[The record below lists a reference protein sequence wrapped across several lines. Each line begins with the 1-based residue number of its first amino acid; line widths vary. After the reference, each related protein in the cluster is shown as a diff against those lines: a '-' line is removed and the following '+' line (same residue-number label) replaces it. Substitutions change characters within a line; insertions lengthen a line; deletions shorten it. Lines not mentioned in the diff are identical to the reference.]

1 MAIYGNAGSL
11 SSLLSAAS
19 AARKR
24 QESLQDSIASY
35 EWDLSPKTVEDYSK
49 YSKLLGERS
58 KSYSATDPQKSLEYQ
73 KKITAAQR
81 GLASQEITRAGMAI
95 MEGRGTKMDKLNKF
109 SDLARQAYETGDGA
123 LYQRLTSAGEA
134 LQIQIQ
140 NEQYAA
146 GQAAIANGERA
157 GREYEKTVKQQLD
170 MKLNAPPTENSPGGV
185 LAQLEAMKN
194 GLKYGGNTFLGELQ
208 NKQGKTYFDAIKGS
222 LEAIAGAYKQA
233 AEATTDPEQ
242 KQKWMLEYNKVV
254 NGDKD
259 FQIAPGLAGK
269 GLDFVNKQ
277 LELKGNGQ
285 DPGRLVAK
293 PDGTFEYATNFTTAL
308 KPVRGADGKIAVVQ
322 GTNGQKG
329 DFKSTIDALNKG
341 GYDASQAEDG
351 TIKFYNPRTGQ
362 TAYGTPDDNGNVI
375 YQEGVDA
382 NGNAIVKRFVV
393 KDGKDEA
400 VSQQEIDA
408 QSSPEAQLK
417 SSIGGKDESVNKF
430 LNATN
435 SNKMEMDY
443 RNKALSA
450 IQQFKQLGFDDLANS
465 AADQLK
471 FAAGGGGGLLGL
483 GSPIASL
490 QKKLSELQAEAAV
503 RSQAQADRDFITS
516 NPSAGSVVF
525 KPQNGQVLN
534 PSKAVQAGVSGA
546 KAPAVIQDFLG
557 GGNRFAPTNSF
568 GQTNLYSVGGIDR
581 VKAYSIIN
589 NSSNYGGAV
598 SELQKAGYNP
608 STYDEELR
616 TANNNQGGA
625 NKSGITSRFR

>member
-1 MAIYGNAGSL
+1 MATYGNAGSL

-19 AARKR
+19 SARKR
-24 QESLQDSIASY
+24 QETLQDSIASY
-35 EWDLSPKTVEDYSK
+35 EWDLSAKTAEDFAK
-49 YSKLLGERS
+49 YGKYLQD
-58 KSYSATDPQKSLEYQ
+58 KSTTYTNVDPSRSLEYA
-73 KKITAAQR
+73 KKLTSATRAK
-81 GLASQEITRAGMAI
+81 ASADITREGMGI
-95 MEGRGTKMDKLNKF
+95 MEGRGTKMGKLQKF
-109 SDLARQAYETGDGA
+109 SDLARQAYESGDMS
-123 LYQRLTSAGEA
+123 LYQRLTSAGES

-146 GQAAIANGERA
+146 AQAAAAAGERA
-157 GREYEKTVKQQLD
+157 SAAYEKGVKQQLD
-170 MKLNAPPTENSPGGV
+170 MQLNAPATENSPGGV
-185 LAQLEAMKN
+185 LSQLEAMKN

-293 PDGTFEYATNFTTAL
+293 PDGTFEYATNYTTAL
-308 KPVRGADGKIAVVQ
+308 KPIRGADGKITVVQ
-322 GTNGQKG
+322 GTNGQKA

-362 TAYGTPDDNGNVI
+362 TVFGTPDENGNVI

-382 NGNAIVKRFVV
+382 SGNAIVKRFVV
-393 KDGKDEA
+393 KDGKDEQ
-400 VSQQEIDA
+400 VSQQEIDS
-408 QSSPEAQLK
+408 QSSPDAKTK
-417 SSIGGKDESVNKF
+417 SQVSGRDAVVSNF

-435 SNKMEMDY
+435 SKKDQVDFKKNAIDTIQKM
-443 RNKALSA
+443 
-450 IQQFKQLGFDDLANS
+450 QQLGFNDLADK
-465 AADQLK
+465 AAEQLK
-471 FAAGGGGGLLGL
+471 FAAGSWGVQLGL
-483 GSPIASL
+483 GSTVNTL
-490 QKKLSELQAEAAV
+490 QQKLAELQAEASV
-503 RSQAQADRDFITS
+503 RSQQQADQQFIKNNPGATS
-516 NPSAGSVVF
+516 AVF
-525 KPQNGQVLN
+525 KPQNGNILN
-534 PSKAVQAGVSGA
+534 PSAAVTAGVPGS

-581 VKAYSIIN
+581 VKALSIIN
-589 NSSNYGGAV
+589 NSTNYGGAV
-598 SELQKAGYNP
+598 DQLRKAGYDP
-608 STYDEELR
+608 SGYDAELR

-625 NKSGITSRFR
+625 NVSGITSRFR

>member
-157 GREYEKTVKQQLD
+157 SANYEKQLKFDTDTAAQGIQDEIKMWGDMVK
-170 MKLNAPPTENSPGGV
+170 K
-185 LAQLEAMKN
+185 
-194 GLKYGGNTFLGELQ
+194 GGNTALGDIE
-208 NKQGKTYFDAIKGS
+208 NTPGPDGKRRTYF
-222 LEAIAGAYKQA
+222 EALHAKTEELKALYQKSA
-233 AEATTDPEQ
+233 NSTTDPEKKAAYLKEFNDIVSGKTKFSIDGKNTVSQ
-242 KQKWMLEYNKVV
+242 EDMVRQIQARNMGGQNATRLSV
-254 NGDKD
+254 N
-259 FQIAPGLAGK
+259 A
-269 GLDFVNKQ
+269 
-277 LELKGNGQ
+277 
-285 DPGRLVAK
+285 
-293 PDGTFEYATNFTTAL
+293 DGTFEIKDNYITSQKAI
-308 KPVRGADGKIAVVQ
+308 RGADGKIVVQ
-322 GTNGQKG
+322 R
-329 DFKSTIDALNKG
+329 
-341 GYDASQAEDG
+341 GYDASAADTSVGKAKLKELGYDVS
-351 TIKFYNPRTGQ
+351 
-362 TAYGTPDDNGNVI
+362 DDNGMVRVKNKQTGQDVVGLPDENGNI
-375 YQEGVDA
+375 LYQAGVDA
-382 NGNAIVKRFVV
+382 NGNAIMRRFVA
-393 KDGKDEA
+393 DGGKDEA
-400 VSQQEIDA
+400 VSEQEIDA
-408 QSSPEAQLK
+408 AASPEAQLK
-417 SSIGGKDESVNKF
+417 EGLTKSDASIGKF
-430 LNATN
+430 LNRTN
-435 SNKMEMDY
+435 ANKMEADY
-443 RNKALSA
+443 RKAALDT
-450 IQQFKQLGFDDLANS
+450 IQQMQQLGYADLADKAS
-465 AADQLK
+465 EQLK

-503 RSQAQADRDFITS
+503 RSQAKADRDFITS

-534 PSKAVQAGVSGA
+534 PSKAVQAGIPGA

-557 GGNRFAPTNSF
+557 GGNRFSPTNSF
-568 GQTNLYSVGGIDR
+568 GQTNLLTVGGMDR
-581 VKAYSIIN
+581 TKAYSIIN

-598 SELQKAGYNP
+598 AELQKAGYNP

>member
-1 MAIYGNAGSL
+1 MAVYGNAGSL

-35 EWDLSPKTVEDYSK
+35 EWDLSPKTVEDYTK
-49 YSKLLGERS
+49 YSKLLGDRAS
-58 KSYSATDPQKSLEYQ
+58 TYSTSDPARALEYQ
-73 KKITAAQR
+73 KKITSAQR
-81 GLASQEITRAGMAI
+81 GLASQEITRAGMSI
-95 MEGRGTKMDKLNKF
+95 MEGRGTKMDKLKKF
-109 SDLARQAYETGDGA
+109 SDLAQQAYETGDGA

-140 NEQYAA
+140 NEQYAQA
-146 GQAAIANGERA
+146 QAAAASGERA
-157 GREYEKTVKQQLD
+157 SAAYEKSISQQLNMTLKD
-170 MKLNAPPTENSPGGV
+170 PNTGIQS
-185 LAQLEAMKN
+185 QLEAMKN

-222 LEAIAGAYKQA
+222 LEGMAAAYKQA
-233 AEATTDPEQ
+233 ADATTDPDK
-242 KQKWMLEYNKVV
+242 KQQWMIEYNKIV

-259 FQIAPGLAGK
+259 FEIAPGMSGK

-293 PDGTFEYATNFTTAL
+293 PDGTFEYATNYTTAL
-308 KPVRGADGKIAVVQ
+308 KPVRGADGKITVVQ
-322 GTNGQKG
+322 GTNGQKA
-329 DFKSTIDALNKG
+329 DFKSTIEALNKG

-362 TAYGTPDDNGNVI
+362 TVYGTPDENGNVI

-382 NGNAIVKRFVV
+382 DGNAVVKRFVV
-393 KDGKDEA
+393 KDGKDEQ

-417 SSIGGKDESVNKF
+417 SAIGGKDESVNKF

-435 SNKMEMDY
+435 SKKIEMDY
-443 RNKALSA
+443 RNNALDA
-450 IQQFKQLGFDDLANS
+450 IQKFKSLGFDDLANTVT
-465 AADQLK
+465 DQLRL
-471 FAAGGGGGLLGL
+471 AAGGGGGLLGL
-483 GSPIASL
+483 GSPIATL
-490 QKKLSELQAEAAV
+490 QKKLAELQAEASV
-503 RSQAQADRDFITS
+503 RSQAKADQDFIKS
-516 NPSAGSVVF
+516 NPGAGSSVF
-525 KPQNGQVLN
+525 KPQNGNILN
-534 PSKAVQAGVSGA
+534 PSAAVQAGVPGA
-546 KAPAVIQDFLG
+546 KAPAVVQDFLG
-557 GGNRFAPTNSF
+557 GGNRFSPTNSF

-581 VKAYSIIN
+581 VKALSIIN
-589 NSSNYGGAV
+589 NSTNYGGAV
-598 SELQKAGYNP
+598 AELQKAGYNP
-608 STYDEELR
+608 STYDAELR

-625 NKSGITSRFR
+625 NVSGITSRFK

>member
-242 KQKWMLEYNKVV
+242 KQKWMVEYNKVV

-293 PDGTFEYATNFTTAL
+293 PDGTFEYATNYTTAL
-308 KPVRGADGKIAVVQ
+308 KPVRGADGKITVVQ
-322 GTNGQKG
+322 GTNGQKA

-362 TAYGTPDDNGNVI
+362 TVYGTPDENGNVI

-382 NGNAIVKRFVV
+382 SGNAIVKRFVV
-393 KDGKDEA
+393 KDGKDEQ

-408 QSSPEAQLK
+408 QSSPDAQLK
-417 SSIGGKDESVNKF
+417 SQIGGKDESVNKF

-435 SNKMEMDY
+435 SKKIEMDY

-465 AADQLK
+465 ATDQLRL
-471 FAAGGGGGLLGL
+471 AAGGGSGLLGL

-490 QKKLSELQAEAAV
+490 QKKLAELQAEATV
-503 RSQAQADRDFITS
+503 RSQAQADQAFVKNNPGATS
-516 NPSAGSVVF
+516 AVF
-525 KPQNGQVLN
+525 KPQNGNILN
-534 PSKAVQAGVSGA
+534 PSAAVTAGIPGA
-546 KAPAVIQDFLG
+546 KAPAVIQDFVS
-557 GGNRFAPTNSF
+557 GGNRFAPTNQF

-581 VKAYSIIN
+581 VKALSIIN
-589 NSSNYGGAV
+589 NSTNYGGAV
-598 SELQKAGYNP
+598 DQLRKAGYDP
-608 STYDEELR
+608 SGYDAELR

-625 NKSGITSRFR
+625 NVSGITSRFR

>member
-1 MAIYGNAGSL
+1 MAVYGNAGSL

-24 QESLQDSIASY
+24 QESLQDSIAAY

-49 YSKLLGERS
+49 YTKLLGERS
-58 KSYSATDPQKSLEYQ
+58 KSYSASDPQKSLEYQ

-140 NEQYAA
+140 NEEYAA
-146 GQAAIANGERA
+146 AQAAIANGERA
-157 GREYEKTVKQQLD
+157 SREYEKGVAQRLKDTLNGTVDKPDSGL
-170 MKLNAPPTENSPGGV
+170 TT
-185 LAQLEAMKN
+185 QLEAMRN
-194 GLKYGGNTFLGELQ
+194 GLKFGGNAFLGDLQ
-208 NKQGKTYFDAIKGS
+208 NKQGKTYFDALKGN
-222 LEAIAGAYKQA
+222 LEAMARAYQDA
-233 AEATTDPEQ
+233 ANATSDPEKKMQ
-242 KQKWMLEYNKVV
+242 WMKEYNKIVK
-254 NGDKD
+254 GDKD
-259 FQIAPGLAGK
+259 FEIAPGMSGK

-293 PDGTFEYATNFTTAL
+293 PDGTFEYAPNYTSAL
-308 KPVRGADGKIAVVQ
+308 KPVRGADGKITMVQ
-322 GTNGQKG
+322 GTAPQRA
-329 DFKSTIDALNKG
+329 DFSSTIEALKKG
-341 GYDASQAEDG
+341 GYEAKQAEDG
-351 TIKFYNPRTGQ
+351 TIELYNPRTGQ
-362 TAYGTPDDNGNVI
+362 TVYGTPDENGNII

-382 NGNAIVKRFVV
+382 DGNAVVKRFVV
-393 KDGKDEA
+393 KDGKDEL

-417 SSIGGKDESVNKF
+417 SSIGGRDQTVNKF

-435 SNKMEMDY
+435 SKKMEMDY

-450 IQQFKQLGFDDLANS
+450 IQDFKKLGFDDLAN
-465 AADQLK
+465 AATEQLR

-483 GSPIASL
+483 GSPIQSL
-490 QKKLSELQAEAAV
+490 EKKLSQLQAEAAV

-534 PSKAVQAGVSGA
+534 PSKAVQANIPGA

-557 GGNRFAPTNSF
+557 GGNRFSPTNSF
-568 GQTNLYSVGGIDR
+568 GQTNLYSVGGMDR
-581 VKAYSIIN
+581 TKAYSIIN
-589 NSSNYGGAV
+589 NSTNYGGAV
-598 SELQKAGYNP
+598 AELQKAGYNP